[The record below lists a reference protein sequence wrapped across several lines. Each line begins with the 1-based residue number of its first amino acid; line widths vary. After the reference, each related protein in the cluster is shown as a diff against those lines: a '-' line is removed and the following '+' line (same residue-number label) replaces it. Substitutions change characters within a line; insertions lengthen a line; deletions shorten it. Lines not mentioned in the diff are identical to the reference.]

1 MDRDRGE
8 DFARTRE
15 TAHLDS
21 RPTLVYALKQSRRHA
36 SPSIP
41 PEDRGRSRSVESVRS
56 AAGLVPHSDCR
67 GRGIAHLRSEV
78 AVEAIEISSEKKA
91 GSAGH
96 LKSTISFLQQKDNPY
111 TLRCTPLSYEIVPH
125 PLKEKGESKV
135 TSKMD
140 GAEETPT
147 VDVDRAQNR

>member
-1 MDRDRGE
+1 MEFSERAAE
-8 DFARTRE
+8 LTQI
-15 TAHLDS
+15 LNQLN
-21 RPTLVYALKQSRRHA
+21 TLLPLIILLLGGCCLLLLLIRFFL
-36 SPSIP
+36 I
-41 PEDRGRSRSVESVRS
+41 
-56 AAGLVPHSDCR
+56 LW
-67 GRGIAHLRSEV
+67 LRQ
-78 AVEAIEISSEKKA
+78 
-91 GSAGH
+91 GH